1 MPVTVGTT
9 DQAVNTYLLRGGGTA
24 MRVSLSALAPL
35 RVIDHQLLDGTGVLT
50 REATT
55 LFVDLVGFT
64 PLTDQL
70 GRFGSRGTEQLSE
83 VLQGFFG
90 TVTDRALAHGGDPIA
105 YGGDALTIVF
115 DGDSAH
121 TVAAARELAGSIH
134 DLSAAATGTATLAG
148 PVSLQTR
155 IGIARGAV
163 TTTVVRANDRSLP
176 IQLGVGLDRAVA
188 AESDAAVGQVVL
200 HASVAPLASS
210 TTAALSGTT
219 GELPPKGAALD
230 PEALARLVHPAVRG
244 HLQADSSL
252 WESHRT
258 ATVAFVSFPPVSSD
272 GLADF
277 VRSTA
282 QLMHHVDECGG
293 EVVQVSGG
301 DKGIVAL
308 AVFGAPVGH
317 DDDPLRAMQAV
328 LELRRLVPSI
338 TVGVTTG
345 PVFTTWLGSEQR
357 RFQAHFGGAL
367 NVAARLMQ
375 AGQPREVLV
384 DAATWQ
390 SVGTHLRQ
398 HGGPKQIRVKGQPD
412 PVEVRHVAG
421 WRRRRQRPTSPAT
434 PMLAGRESESD
445 LIEELLDQIQ
455 ANRGRAHTFVGVPG
469 IGKSRLAKEAAD
481 RARTRGMAVLELD
494 AEDYP
499 YGQMAGLWRDLLGQR
514 LGIPP
519 SSRRSAWQAALREGL
534 PGQATR
540 LDVLGPVLGFSE
552 RDPGPALEPGLAVE
566 LAQTLVARLVV
577 QDPRGEP
584 TLVVIENAHH
594 FPQVSRALL
603 TYLQERI
610 AGSAV
615 GLLVTERTR
624 TSADADGDIRGGS
637 TQELA
642 ELPEADATTL
652 IEDAWRQAGGG
663 SPPPWLAQTVY
674 RQAGGNPLFLRTAA
688 LRMRSRW
695 RPGDPP
701 PTEDPAGDDS
711 LTGVLTER
719 IDLLDAGQRQV
730 LAVLA
735 VARRPCRL
743 TTTVELLS
751 GRIDSTSVQR
761 AVQLL
766 QDGNYVRPLTDGDR
780 YRIRHDLLRH
790 VVYEQMSHA
799 ERVRIHRALS
809 ELLSRQGASPG
820 EIADHVRHLDDPNLG
835 RTWYPLAGAEA
846 RRSWNVP
853 SAIEWWRMA
862 RPLLEGRDRVEAEV
876 ELLELL
882 LVGGRAADVLEQVD
896 TQPVGTSLEYR
907 AGDGDIDDD
916 LLVRRRLAVAE
927 AALACGAFDR
937 CEAQCS
943 VVMEL
948 TEGRDEA
955 RHQRASELL
964 VRSLCDRGNMSEA
977 VSIARTQLARAER
990 TTDTRS
996 LTTANAS
1003 LGAALLMSG
1012 DPSAAAH
1019 HYEAALQ
1026 GAHATG
1032 DVIHQIHVL
1041 SDLAGCAYAADDYP
1055 RCLDLLGQARALA
1068 ETVGYRHH
1076 LMYSLSNE
1084 AQLRAGLGDP
1094 HAGSC
1099 AQMAIQRGLE
1109 LGDLAVAANALHT
1122 WLTSDVQLMADLDAW
1137 RRLAAVDEH
1146 LGRTLNAAEEYAN
1159 VAVAAARK
1167 GDARFVEDAS
1177 LKVMPHPDVTP
1188 GSELDRRLELAS
1200 TLLAAQSLPE
1210 GSDSDRLAL
1219 AQELETLT
1227 TLPDVSEL
1235 ESAELRVAAW
1245 SIVPDDAHQARAVAA
1260 LQDAFTAEPSAIVRA
1275 WFDELGV
1282 EPPPDRHRLP
1292 PPIGITGEAS
1302 PAELDA
1308 ALSALEAALDS
1319 RTEQQLQ
1326 SSPFQP

>member
-1 MPVTVGTT
+1 
-9 DQAVNTYLLRGGGTA
+9 

-35 RVIDHQLLDGTGVLT
+35 RVIDHQLLDGTGVLS

-70 GRFGSRGTEQLSE
+70 GRFGSRGTEQLSG

-90 TVTDRALAHGGDPIA
+90 SVTDRALAHGGDPIA

-219 GELPPKGAALD
+219 GELPTKGAALD

-258 ATVAFVSFPPVSSD
+258 ATVAFVSFPPVISD

-277 VRSTA
+277 VRTTGE
-282 QLMHHVDECGG
+282 LMRHVDECGG

-317 DDDPLRAMQAV
+317 DDDPLRALQAV
-328 LELRRLVPSI
+328 LELRRLLPSI

-384 DAATWQ
+384 DAATWR
-390 SVGTHLRQ
+390 SVGPHLRQ
-398 HGGPKQIRVKGQPD
+398 HGGPQRIRVKGQPD
-412 PVEVRHVAG
+412 PIEVRHVAG

-445 LIEELLDQIQ
+445 LIEELLDQVQ
-455 ANRGRAHTFVGVPG
+455 AKRGRAHTFVGDPG
-469 IGKSRLAKEAAD
+469 IGKSRLAEEAVD

-534 PGQATR
+534 PDQATR
-540 LDVLGPVLGFSE
+540 LDVLSPVLGFSDH
-552 RDPGPALEPGLAVE
+552 DPGPALDPDLAVE

-577 QDPRGEP
+577 QDPRSEP

-594 FPQVSRALL
+594 FPQVARALL
-603 TYLQERI
+603 THLQERV

-624 TSADADGDIRGGS
+624 SSADADGDVRGGR

-642 ELPEADATTL
+642 ELSEADATTL

-663 SPPPWLAQTVY
+663 SPPTWLAQTVY
-674 RQAGGNPLFLRTAA
+674 RRAGGNPLFLRTAA
-688 LRMRSRW
+688 LQMRSRW

-701 PTEDPAGDDS
+701 PTEDSAGDDS

-751 GRIDSTSVQR
+751 GQVDASVVR
-761 AVQLL
+761 TAVQHL

-820 EIADHVRHLDDPNLG
+820 EIADHVRHLDDPHLG

-853 SAIEWWRMA
+853 SAIEWWRMSLA
-862 RPLLEGRDRVEAEV
+862 LLEGRDHAAAQV

-882 LVGGRAADVLEQVD
+882 LVGGRAAEVLQEKD
-896 TQPVGTSLEYR
+896 DERVGTSLDHR
-907 AGDGDIDDD
+907 AGDDDIDDD
-916 LLVRRRLAVAE
+916 HLLVRRRLAVAE
-927 AALACGAFDR
+927 AALACGEFDR

-948 TEGRDEA
+948 TRGRDEG
-955 RHQRASELL
+955 RYQRAAELL
-964 VRSLCDRGNMSEA
+964 VRSLCDRGNMAEA

-1041 SDLAGCAYAADDYP
+1041 SDLAGCAYGVDDYP

-1068 ETVGYRHH
+1068 ETIGYRHH

-1099 AQMAIQRGLE
+1099 AEMAIQRGLE

-1137 RRLAAVDEH
+1137 RRLARVNER
-1146 LGRTLNAAEEYAN
+1146 LGRTLDVADNFATA
-1159 VAVAAARK
+1159 AVAAGRR

-1177 LKVMPHPDVTP
+1177 LKVMSHPDVTA
-1188 GSELDRRLELAS
+1188 GSELGRRLELAS

-1219 AQELETLT
+1219 AEELEALT

-1282 EPPPDRHRLP
+1282 ESPPDRHRLP

-1319 RTEQQLQ
+1319 RTDQQLQ